1 MSLAAKFALVA
12 GLSRID
18 GDGIAGN
25 ERLAIPSDRAL
36 PHGLDDS
43 GEFVAQYQRA
53 LQDRRTD
60 PAILVGVKIAAANSH
75 GFHAND
81 GLPGRGGC
89 GAGELFQPKVG
100 RAVESNAA
108 HWSILPEVRVAV
120 TRCCPLGH
128 RSSRKT
134 HAALKPNER
143 CQRTEVLAMIHL
155 KRAYEAPSLTD
166 GERILVERLWP
177 RGLTKARAAVDL
189 WLKDLAPSPDLRK
202 WFGHDPARWKQFK
215 QRYWKELNSKP
226 EAVELLASK
235 ARRGIVTFV
244 YAARDREHNG
254 ALALKE
260 FLEQRKT

>member
-1 MSLAAKFALVA
+1 
-12 GLSRID
+12 
-18 GDGIAGN
+18 
-25 ERLAIPSDRAL
+25 
-36 PHGLDDS
+36 
-43 GEFVAQYQRA
+43 
-53 LQDRRTD
+53 
-60 PAILVGVKIAAANSH
+60 
-75 GFHAND
+75 
-81 GLPGRGGC
+81 
-89 GAGELFQPKVG
+89 
-100 RAVESNAA
+100 
-108 HWSILPEVRVAV
+108 
-120 TRCCPLGH
+120 
-128 RSSRKT
+128 
-134 HAALKPNER
+134 
-143 CQRTEVLAMIHL
+143 MIHL